1 MAHNS
6 GSGSSRADRKT
17 IEKNRRN
24 HMKDLYS
31 KLNSLVPHHTSEEGT
46 SLVEQLDEAANYIKR
61 LQQHLDEMK
70 QKKERLMMRVEQKSD
85 VNGSIITS
93 TSSSSSA
100 TVGLRSPQVEIH
112 DLGSALEIV
121 LVTGLDCQAVFNET
135 IRVLHEEGAEI
146 NNASFSVVD
155 DFTVFHTIHSKVGE
169 SAVGFGAARI
179 AERLRELCQG

>member
-1 MAHNS
+1 MVIMLC
-6 GSGSSRADRKT
+6 G
-17 IEKNRRN
+17 
-24 HMKDLYS
+24 LQ
-31 KLNSLVPHHTSEEGT
+31 EGT

-70 QKKERLMMRVEQKSD
+70 QKKERLMMRVEPKADD

-121 LVTGLDCQAVFNET
+121 LVTGLDCQSVFSET

-146 NNASFSVVD
+146 SNASFSVVD
-155 DFTVFHTIHSKVGE
+155 DFTVFHTIHSKV
-169 SAVGFGAARI
+169 
-179 AERLRELCQG
+179 